1 MPYLIDKG
9 IVCYINTKYGIVNR
23 EVIKAACRIND
34 SKSRL
39 NAFFLKL
46 CNLCNEKYARD
57 PRPIDENCNCP
68 ACRHH
73 SRSYIRHV
81 IKAKEALGMMLAVS
95 HNLYFYNELMR
106 KIREA
111 LDGGYF
117 YEFYQK
123 YHNLLAER
131 NPD

>member
-1 MPYLIDKG
+1 M
-9 IVCYINTKYGIVNR
+9 
-23 EVIKAACRIND
+23 
-34 SKSRL
+34 
-39 NAFFLKL
+39 
-46 CNLCNEKYARD
+46 NLCNEKYAKD
-57 PRPIDENCNCP
+57 PRPIEEGCLCP

-73 SRSYIRHV
+73 SRAYIRHL

-95 HNLYFYNELMR
+95 HNLYFYNNLTK

-111 LDGGYF
+111 LDGDYF
-117 YEFYQK
+117 YSFYQK